1 MAAVEFIDPQL
12 PAVTVQNI
20 FCIGRN
26 YAAHIAELG
35 NRPAAAPVVFL
46 KPTSAILHDG
56 QTIEL
61 PAFSTEVHFETELV
75 LLIGKGGKNIEE
87 ASALS
92 HVSGYGLGLD
102 LTARDI
108 QNKAKQEGLPWAVGK
123 GFDHSACISKFIPVE
138 QLGAPETLV
147 FSLNVNGERRQ
158 HGETKN
164 MLYTVPHIIAYLS
177 QIFTLQAGDL
187 IYTGTPEGVAAL
199 HSGDHLVL
207 SLQDVLHA
215 EFSVA

>member
-1 MAAVEFIDPQL
+1 MATVEFIDPQC
-12 PAVTVQNI
+12 PAVAVQNI

-35 NRPAAAPVVFL
+35 NRPSGAPVVFL

-61 PAFSTEVHFETELV
+61 PVFSKEVHFETELV
-75 LLIGKGGKNIEE
+75 LLIGKGGKNIKEVD
-87 ASALS
+87 ALS
-92 HVSGYGLGLD
+92 HISGYGLGLD
-102 LTARDI
+102 LTARDL
-108 QNKAKQEGLPWAVGK
+108 QNKAKQDGLPWAVGK
-123 GFDHSACISKFIPVE
+123 GFDHSACLSKFVIPST
-138 QLGAPETLV
+138 LGAPETLT
-147 FSLNVNGERRQ
+147 FSLSINGVRRQ
-158 HGETKN
+158 FGEVRH

-177 QIFTLQAGDL
+177 EIFTLQAGDL
-187 IYTGTPEGVAAL
+187 IYTGTPEGVGPL
-199 HSGDHLVL
+199 HTGDHLVL